1 MESHKAKYLK
11 GLRQQL
17 KDQEKWKM
25 EAIALL
31 QKNGVTDAT
40 SHKSVVA
47 YQNKINEIRE
57 EIEGFDGQSI
67 GFQGFALQE
76 ETKSMKTQVA
86 KEAVKT
92 PSTSSKGHDRWAD
105 VKQENMMK
113 REWNW
118 VCRMDSY
125 LPSYMRDNL
134 KRMANNKG
142 YIWKGIH
149 YYGDRPP
156 EHPRDI
162 TTMFE
167 KQNHV
172 QIIHEYG
179 PTFYRIF
186 EKADKNKPK
195 VLIYE
200 KIKNIG

>member
-40 SHKSVVA
+40 SHKSVLA
-47 YQNKINEIRE
+47 YQKKINEIRE
-57 EIEGFDGQSI
+57 EIEGFDGESI
-67 GFQGFALQE
+67 GFQSFALQE

-86 KEAVKT
+86 KEAAKT

-125 LPSYMRDNL
+125 LPNYMRDNL

-149 YYGDRPP
+149 YYGIRPA
-156 EHPRDI
+156 EHAKDI

-167 KQNHV
+167 KHNHV

-179 PTFYRIF
+179 PNFYRIF

-200 KIKNIG
+200 KIKN